1 MTRGAFL
8 VAYDTTAGEYPG
20 VASHRVVKRSTT
32 PKGEFSLGLAQ
43 HVVTNTV
50 DLHSRYVMH
59 TLEFRLI
66 RPESITSV
74 LTLSNNFRPETF
86 LEFPATKF

>member
-43 HVVTNTV
+43 HVVTSNTT
-50 DLHSRYVMH
+50 DPHSRYVMH

-86 LEFPATKF
+86 LEL